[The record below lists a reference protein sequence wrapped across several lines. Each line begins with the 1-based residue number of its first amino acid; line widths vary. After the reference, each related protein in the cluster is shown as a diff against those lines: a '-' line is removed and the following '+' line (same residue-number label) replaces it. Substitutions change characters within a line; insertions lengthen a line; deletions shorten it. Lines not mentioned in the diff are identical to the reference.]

1 MNMTAATKE
10 DIQELLNQFKS
21 SQAELK
27 SSFTESLQSAKEEFW
42 QENKKTAE
50 CFEKKLATTA
60 SETKWKREGNKR
72 QYEFNQSVDDLIT
85 KAIDDPVDGKVHLLK
100 ARDTIGTRQKFIR
113 LADISEHGWATVSE
127 YETNELA
134 ADEDDHK
141 RIQRA
146 EYRAGKKIKQ
156 KQASKQAAKKFK
168 KMAALPWVVVL
179 VCLVLLVSFFVQEGP
194 SLGPSAGK
202 AKAVATSVGSSA
214 TGEKVVQPDGS
225 SLVQTSRKMQEASKV
240 IFQSGIWSDAGYE
253 EHDELNK
260 LASELPGVTLNSRAD
275 STIKQYGG
283 AFCSWCTW
291 ADRFGKSK
299 IPADPY
305 YVSLYLIHVS
315 HSANTPAPILKA
327 TAAISWAH
335 KLAGSSDPCLSPIVK
350 NAAEGLKRKLAS
362 PTVKKEPITAEI
374 LVKVYDHYCADL
386 SIKNL
391 LTIRTVTMCLIA
403 YAGFLRFDE
412 LSEIKREHVTFEL
425 SHMSIL
431 IPSSKTDIYRQGKS
445 VIIARLTSR
454 VCPVRMLQ
462 KYLEL
467 AQVQDSCSF
476 IFRSLSATKMGYKL
490 RKDNRPM
497 SYTRVR
503 EVILDALKPIVGDTS
518 KFGVHSLRSGGA
530 TEAAN
535 AGVPERLFKRHGRWR
550 SDSAK
555 DGYVKESLPKL
566 LSVSQS
572 LGL

>member
-1 MNMTAATKE
+1 MGEHFAIGAHGLT
-10 DIQELLNQFKS
+10 DL
-21 SQAELK
+21 
-27 SSFTESLQSAKEEFW
+27 ES
-42 QENKKTAE
+42 
-50 CFEKKLATTA
+50 
-60 SETKWKREGNKR
+60 
-72 QYEFNQSVDDLIT
+72 
-85 KAIDDPVDGKVHLLK
+85 
-100 ARDTIGTRQKFIR
+100 QKFQ
-113 LADISEHGWATVSE
+113 
-127 YETNELA
+127 
-134 ADEDDHK
+134 
-141 RIQRA
+141 RI
-146 EYRAGKKIKQ
+146 
-156 KQASKQAAKKFK
+156 
-168 KMAALPWVVVL
+168 
-179 VCLVLLVSFFVQEGP
+179 
-194 SLGPSAGK
+194 
-202 AKAVATSVGSSA
+202 
-214 TGEKVVQPDGS
+214 
-225 SLVQTSRKMQEASKV
+225 
-240 IFQSGIWSDAGYE
+240 
-253 EHDELNK
+253 
-260 LASELPGVTLNSRAD
+260 
-275 STIKQYGG
+275 
-283 AFCSWCTW
+283 
-291 ADRFGKSK
+291 
-299 IPADPY
+299 
-305 YVSLYLIHVS
+305 
-315 HSANTPAPILKA
+315 PI
-327 TAAISWAH
+327 
-335 KLAGSSDPCLSPIVK
+335 IVK

-374 LVKVYDHYCADL
+374 LVKVYDYYCADL

-476 IFRSLSATKMGYKL
+476 IFRSLSATKMGCKL
-490 RKDNRPM
+490 RKDNRLM
-497 SYTRVR
+497 SDTRVR

-535 AGVPERLFKRHGRWR
+535 AGVPERLFKRHSRWR

-555 DGYVKESLPKL
+555 DGYVKESLSKL

>member
-1 MNMTAATKE
+1 MGGRPCQSMKPTSWQLMRMITKE
-10 DIQELLNQFKS
+10 SNGPNIEREERSSRSKLASKRQKS
-21 SQAELK
+21 S
-27 SSFTESLQSAKEEFW
+27 
-42 QENKKTAE
+42 
-50 CFEKKLATTA
+50 
-60 SETKWKREGNKR
+60 
-72 QYEFNQSVDDLIT
+72 
-85 KAIDDPVDGKVHLLK
+85 
-100 ARDTIGTRQKFIR
+100 
-113 LADISEHGWATVSE
+113 
-127 YETNELA
+127 
-134 ADEDDHK
+134 
-141 RIQRA
+141 
-146 EYRAGKKIKQ
+146 
-156 KQASKQAAKKFK
+156 K
-168 KMAALPWVVVL
+168 KMAALPWVVVM

-194 SLGPSAGK
+194 SLGLSAGK

-225 SLVQTSRKMQEASKV
+225 SSVQTSRKMQEASKV

-283 AFCSWCTW
+283 AFCNWCAW

-305 YVSLYLIHVS
+305 YVSLYLI

-503 EVILDALKPIVGDTS
+503 EVILDALKPIHQS
-518 KFGVHSLRSGGA
+518 EK
-530 TEAAN
+530 
-535 AGVPERLFKRHGRWR
+535 RLLYL
-550 SDSAK
+550 AL
-555 DGYVKESLPKL
+555 Y
-566 LSVSQS
+566 
-572 LGL
+572 

>member
-1 MNMTAATKE
+1 MSD
-10 DIQELLNQFKS
+10 DIAHGQWNQVDARRS
-21 SQAELK
+21 SAWRELK
-27 SSFTESLQSAKEEFW
+27 AVEMVMASFV
-42 QENKKTAE
+42 
-50 CFEKKLATTA
+50 KKLGNHVV
-60 SETKWKREGNKR
+60 KW
-72 QYEFNQSVDDLIT
+72 FTDNQSVAAIATKGSMKTDLQEIALNIFRICVQDNISLEVEWVPRSDNERADYISRIIDADDWAISDYIFEKLDTRWGPHTIDRFASFYNAKLPRFDSRFWNPGCENIDAFTVDWSNENNWLVPPIHLIPRVLFHMMRPG
-85 KAIDDPVDGKVHLLK
+85 A
-100 ARDTIGTRQKFIR
+100 AGTLICPQWYSAPFG
-113 LADISEHGWATVSE
+113 DIVPRWTDSYSWSGG
-127 YETNELA
+127 Y
-134 ADEDDHK
+134 
-141 RIQRA
+141 
-146 EYRAGKKIKQ
+146 
-156 KQASKQAAKKFK
+156 
-168 KMAALPWVVVL
+168 
-179 VCLVLLVSFFVQEGP
+179 
-194 SLGPSAGK
+194 
-202 AKAVATSVGSSA
+202 
-214 TGEKVVQPDGS
+214 TGI
-225 SLVQTSRKMQEASKV
+225 TV

-253 EHDELNK
+253 EHDERNK

-283 AFCSWCTW
+283 AFCNWCTW

-412 LSEIKREHVTFEL
+412 LSEIKREDITFEL

-431 IPSSKTDIYRQGKS
+431 IPSSKTDIYRQGNS
-445 VIIARLTSR
+445 VIIARLTST

-467 AQVQDSCSF
+467 AQVQD
-476 IFRSLSATKMGYKL
+476 
-490 RKDNRPM
+490 
-497 SYTRVR
+497 
-503 EVILDALKPIVGDTS
+503 
-518 KFGVHSLRSGGA
+518 
-530 TEAAN
+530 
-535 AGVPERLFKRHGRWR
+535 
-550 SDSAK
+550 
-555 DGYVKESLPKL
+555 
-566 LSVSQS
+566 
-572 LGL
+572 